1 MAETPPPVSVT
12 IDGTTIEVAP
22 HTLVI
27 RAAESLGIT
36 IPRFCDH
43 PLLDPVAA
51 CRQCLV
57 EVEGQRKPLAA
68 CSTTCTPGM
77 VVKTQRTSEMALDA
91 QEAQLEFLLINHP
104 LDCPQCDKGGECPLQ
119 DQALA
124 HGPGDSRMVDE
135 KRRYDKPVPISP
147 QVSLDRER
155 CVLCARCTRFSKEI
169 SGDPFI
175 ELFERGA
182 LEQVAI
188 YADAPYVSYFSGNVV
203 QICPVGALTS
213 NSYRF
218 GSRPFDLRRS
228 AGIAYQDASG
238 AALRIDSRRGVIQ
251 RQLAA
256 ETMAT
261 NESWLDDK
269 NRYGYAFVAHPDRLT
284 VPLVRSP
291 LGTMEETSWPAAVR
305 HAAERLR
312 AILEQHGPQSVAVL
326 TGGRLTDEDAYAV
339 SRYAREVLG
348 TDHVDFRTD
357 PRGDEEVAFLAA
369 VASTAGPT
377 YADVEAAPVI
387 VVAGLDAE
395 EELPT
400 LYLRLRKAWRK
411 RRAKIVVVGPFVG
424 CYREIAWRWVPT
436 APGHEAAAL
445 RSLTDHEDIAAAL
458 GNPGAVVL
466 AGERLA
472 QSPGALTAAG
482 ALAQQVGAQLGWV
495 PRRPGARGAVEAG
508 LAPGLL
514 PGGRATGDLPWART
528 PDFEGKDARGILEA
542 AAAGEI
548 KALHLIGVDPARDFA
563 DPRLARAALEKVEL
577 LIVADLMPTET
588 VRYADVVLPAC
599 APPERTGSFTSWEG
613 RRQAVAAVGRAA
625 RPAAAGLGHPR
636 RAGPRARR
644 RPALGDRGGR
654 APRGRPAADARRPHH
669 RAPRRSRR
677 RRQRRPRRPPMAAC
691 TPSSCPTCWAAGPC
705 SPVPRSCWRPRGPRP
720 PGCTPTTR
728 RRPASCTARPS
739 RSVAPAACSSCSRRS
754 PSSSSPAAS

>member
-1 MAETPPPVSVT
+1 
-12 IDGTTIEVAP
+12 
-22 HTLVI
+22 
-27 RAAESLGIT
+27 
-36 IPRFCDH
+36 
-43 PLLDPVAA
+43 
-51 CRQCLV
+51 
-57 EVEGQRKPLAA
+57 
-68 CSTTCTPGM
+68 M

-261 NESWLDDK
+261 NETWLDDK

-339 SRYAREVLG
+339 SRYAREVLA

-395 EELPT
+395 DELPT

-424 CYREIAWRWVPT
+424 CYREIAWRWVAT

-458 GNPGAVVL
+458 GNAC
-466 AGERLA
+466 R
-472 QSPGALTAAG
+472 TAEPSC
-482 ALAQQVGAQLGWV
+482 W
-495 PRRPGARGAVEAG
+495 
-508 LAPGLL
+508 
-514 PGGRATGDLPWART
+514 
-528 PDFEGKDARGILEA
+528 
-542 AAAGEI
+542 
-548 KALHLIGVDPARDFA
+548 PAS
-563 DPRLARAALEKVEL
+563 
-577 LIVADLMPTET
+577 
-588 VRYADVVLPAC
+588 
-599 APPERTGSFTSWEG
+599 GSRS
-613 RRQAVAAVGRAA
+613 
-625 RPAAAGLGHPR
+625 
-636 RAGPRARR
+636 
-644 RPALGDRGGR
+644 
-654 APRGRPAADARRPHH
+654 H
-669 RAPRRSRR
+669 RAP
-677 RRQRRPRRPPMAAC
+677 
-691 TPSSCPTCWAAGPC
+691 
-705 SPVPRSCWRPRGPRP
+705 
-720 PGCTPTTR
+720 
-728 RRPASCTARPS
+728 
-739 RSVAPAACSSCSRRS
+739 
-754 PSSSSPAAS
+754 